1 LGAVSVTFRVRAFR
15 FVPPRGQDA
24 TPQPQTMAEF
34 RFNGVS
40 ATGQPVQGTIFA
52 PNKRVANKKVT
63 DLATRHSFTLRGLEE
78 RVFFRYKVKHPN
90 GNVVT
95 GEQKAYTAEEI
106 EKALSRMGLEV
117 LSVQKK
123 LLSLSSKPPTGDVIM
138 FVRLAANLLNEK
150 MPFNEVLN
158 LLVAD
163 ISSPALKQTIRDIN
177 GDLKSGVEAKQAFM
191 KHQDKL
197 GKFTAY
203 MLGVASQS
211 GNMSEIYEATAKFLE
226 RRDEF
231 KKSVRSSMIM
241 PSVTILATIGVF
253 IWYVW
258 YIVPAT
264 AGLFSTF
271 EGIQLPP
278 LTSASL
284 VMANWLDKNMM
295 YLILTMA
302 LSIGG
307 VVMFLRSP
315 RGQFLA
321 HKHMIRLPIIGSLLH
336 KLNIEVFS
344 RVFAILYS
352 GSGQNN
358 EVIKVA
364 AEACGNTYMEH
375 QIKTITIPM
384 MMAQG
389 TDLVKAM
396 EASGVFTSMALARFR
411 TGSET
416 GAVRK
421 SAQQMADYY
430 EKETTM
436 KLEVTVQSIQ
446 TVVSLF
452 IGIIV
457 ALLTVLSAETAL
469 IRPDSAD
476 MMNRRR

>member
-1 LGAVSVTFRVRAFR
+1 MG
-15 FVPPRGQDA
+15 
-24 TPQPQTMAEF
+24 EF

-40 ATGQPVQGTIFA
+40 LNGQPVQGTIFA
-52 PNKRVANKKVT
+52 PNKRAASRKVSS
-63 DLATRHSFTLRGLEE
+63 LADRHRFTLRDIEE
-78 RVFFRYKVKHPN
+78 RSFYRYKVKHPS
-90 GNVVT
+90 GKVIV
-95 GEQKAYTAEEI
+95 GEQKAFGPDEI
-106 EKALSRMGLEV
+106 ERALSRMGLEV
-117 LSVQKK
+117 LSVHKK
-123 LLSLSSKPPTGDVIM
+123 LISFQMKPPNGDVIM

-163 ISSPALKQTIRDIN
+163 ISSPSLKQTIRDIN
-177 GDLKSGVEAKQAFM
+177 SDLKSGAEAKQAFM

-197 GKFTAY
+197 GRFTAY

-241 PSVTILATIGVF
+241 PSVTIMATIGVF

-264 AGLFSTF
+264 AGLFASF

-278 LTSASL
+278 LTTASL
-284 VMANWLDKNMM
+284 WLAAWLDKYMW
-295 YLILTMA
+295 LLLGGFAASLTA
-302 LSIGG
+302 FI
-307 VVMFLRSP
+307 MFLRTP
-315 RGQFLA
+315 RGQFIA
-321 HKHMIRLPIIGSLLH
+321 HKKMISLPIIGSLLH

-352 GSGQNN
+352 GSGQNI

-364 AEACGNTYMEH
+364 AEACGNSYMEH

-384 MMAQG
+384 MVAQG
-389 TDLVKAM
+389 ADLVKAM
-396 EASGVFTSMALARFR
+396 EASEVFTPMAIARFR
-411 TGSET
+411 TGAET
-416 GAVRK
+416 GAVRN

-430 EKETTM
+430 EKETTL

-452 IGIIV
+452 IGVIV

-469 IRPDSAD
+469 IRPDAAD
-476 MMNRRR
+476 MMNRR

>member
-1 LGAVSVTFRVRAFR
+1 MG
-15 FVPPRGQDA
+15 
-24 TPQPQTMAEF
+24 EF
-34 RFNGVS
+34 RFNGLS
-40 ATGQPVQGTIFA
+40 AAGQPVRGTVYA
-52 PNKRVANKKVT
+52 PNKRAAQKKVA
-63 DLATRHSFTLRGLEE
+63 DLADRHSFALRDLDE
-78 RVFFRYKVKHPN
+78 RVFFRYKVRHPS
-90 GNVVT
+90 GKVVT
-95 GEQKAYTAEEI
+95 GEQKAFSSEEI
-106 EKALSRMGLEV
+106 ESALSRMGMEV
-117 LSVQKK
+117 LSIQKK
-123 LLSLSSKPPTGDVIM
+123 LFNYQSKPPNGDIIM

-163 ISSPALKQTIRDIN
+163 ISSSSLKQTIRVIN
-177 GDLKSGVEAKQAFM
+177 SDLKGGVEAKQAFM

-231 KKSVRSSMIM
+231 KKSIRSSMIM
-241 PSVTILATIGVF
+241 PAVTILATLGVF
-253 IWYVW
+253 VWYIW

-264 AGLFSTF
+264 AGLFADF
-271 EGIQLPP
+271 EGIELPP
-278 LTSASL
+278 LTSLSL
-284 VMANWLDKNMM
+284 VMADWLDANMM
-295 YLILTMA
+295 WLLLGTAIVV
-302 LSIGG
+302 GG
-307 VVMFLRSP
+307 IVAFFRTP
-315 RGQFLA
+315 KGTFLA
-321 HKHMIRLPIIGSLLH
+321 HKHMIRMPVMGSLLH

-352 GSGQNN
+352 GSGQNI

-364 AEACGNTYMEH
+364 AEACGNSYIEH
-375 QIKTITIPM
+375 RIKTVTIPM
-384 MMAQG
+384 MVAQG
-389 TDLVKAM
+389 ADLVRAM
-396 EASGVFTSMALARFR
+396 EAADVFTPMAIARFR

-436 KLEVTVQSIQ
+436 KLEVALQSIQ

-452 IGIIV
+452 IGVIV
-457 ALLTVLSAETAL
+457 AGLTVLSAETAL
-469 IRPDSAD
+469 IRPGAQDL
-476 MMNRRR
+476 MGQ

>member
-1 LGAVSVTFRVRAFR
+1 
-15 FVPPRGQDA
+15 
-24 TPQPQTMAEF
+24 MAEF
-34 RFNGVS
+34 RFSGLS
-40 ATGQPVQGTIFA
+40 AAGQQVQGTVFA
-52 PNKRVANKKVT
+52 PNKRTAQKKVA
-63 DLATRHSFTLRGLEE
+63 DLADRHKFTLNDLEQ
-78 RVFFRYKVKHPN
+78 RAFYRYKVKHPS
-90 GNVVT
+90 GKVVS
-95 GEQKAYTAEEI
+95 GEQKAFSSEEI
-106 EKALSRMGLEV
+106 ESALSRMGMEV
-117 LSVQKK
+117 LSVQKR
-123 LLSLSSKPPTGDVIM
+123 LLNVNRKPPNQDVIM

-177 GDLKSGVEAKQAFM
+177 SDLKSGMEAKQAFM
-191 KHQDKL
+191 KHQDSL

-258 YIVPAT
+258 FIVPAT
-264 AGLFSTF
+264 AGLFASF
-271 EGIQLPP
+271 DGIELPP

-284 VMANWLDKNMM
+284 VMADWLDRNMM
-295 YLILTMA
+295 WLLLGMG

-307 VVMFLRSP
+307 IVMFLRSP
-315 RGQFLA
+315 KGTFLA
-321 HKHMIRLPIIGSLLH
+321 HKHMIRLPVIGSLLH

-352 GSGQNN
+352 GSGQNI

-364 AEACGNTYMEH
+364 AEACGNTYIE
-375 QIKTITIPM
+375 QRVKTVTIPM
-384 MMAQG
+384 MVAQG
-389 TDLVKAM
+389 ADLVRGM
-396 EASGVFTSMALARFR
+396 EASGVFTPMAIARFR

-430 EKETTM
+430 EKETTL
-436 KLEVTVQSIQ
+436 KLEVVLQTIQ
-446 TVVSLF
+446 TIVSLF

-469 IRPDSAD
+469 IRPEASD
-476 MMNRRR
+476 MMNAANKK

>member
-1 LGAVSVTFRVRAFR
+1 
-15 FVPPRGQDA
+15 
-24 TPQPQTMAEF
+24 MAEY
-34 RFNGVS
+34 RFNGIS
-40 ATGQPVQGTIFA
+40 PHGQPVQGTIFA
-52 PNKRVANKKVT
+52 PNKRTATKKVT
-63 DLATRHSFTLRGLEE
+63 DLAERHHFTIRDLEE
-78 RVFFRYKVKHPN
+78 RTFYTYRVKHPN
-90 GNVVT
+90 GKVVS
-95 GEQKAYTAEEI
+95 GEQKAFEASEI
-106 EKALSRMGLEV
+106 ERALSRMGLEV
-117 LSVQKK
+117 LSVRKK
-123 LLSLSSKPPTGDVIM
+123 LFHINMKPPTGDIIM
-138 FVRLAANLLNEK
+138 FVRLAANLLSEK

-163 ISSPALKQTIRDIN
+163 ISSNSLRQTIRDIN
-177 GDLKSGVEAKQAFM
+177 ADLKGGVEAKQAFM

-211 GNMSEIYEATAKFLE
+211 GNMSEIYEATARFLE

-241 PSVTILATIGVF
+241 PAVTIFATIAVF

-258 YIVPAT
+258 FIVPAT
-264 AGLFSTF
+264 AGLFADF
-271 EGIQLPP
+271 ENVELPP

-284 VMANWLDKNMM
+284 VMADWLDRNMF
-295 YLILTMA
+295 YLGLGTTLVIGA
-302 LSIGG
+302 LGL
-307 VVMFLRSP
+307 FFRTP
-315 RGQFLA
+315 KGQFLA
-321 HKHMIRLPIIGSLLH
+321 HKHMIRVPVVGSLLH

-358 EVIKVA
+358 EVIKIA
-364 AEACGNTYMEH
+364 AEACGNSYMEH

-384 MMAQG
+384 MMGQG
-389 TDLVKAM
+389 VDLVKAM
-396 EASGVFTSMALARFR
+396 EASEVFTPMSIARFR
-411 TGSET
+411 TGAET

-421 SAQQMADYY
+421 SAQQMAEYY
-430 EKETTM
+430 EKETTL
-436 KLEVTVQSIQ
+436 KLEVAVQSIQ

-469 IRPDSAD
+469 IRPEAAD
-476 MMNRRR
+476 IMNR

>member
-1 LGAVSVTFRVRAFR
+1 MG
-15 FVPPRGQDA
+15 
-24 TPQPQTMAEF
+24 EF
-34 RFNGVS
+34 RFSGLS
-40 ATGQPVQGTIFA
+40 AAGQPVQGTVFA
-52 PNKRVANKKVT
+52 PNKRTAQKKVA
-63 DLATRHSFTLRGLEE
+63 DLAGRHKFTLNDLEQ
-78 RVFFRYKVKHPN
+78 RAFYRYKVKHPS
-90 GNVVT
+90 GKVVT
-95 GEQKAYTAEEI
+95 GEQKAFSSAEI
-106 EKALSRMGLEV
+106 ESALSRMGMEV
-117 LSVQKK
+117 LSVQKR
-123 LLSLSSKPPTGDVIM
+123 LLNFNRKPPNQDVIM

-177 GDLKSGVEAKQAFM
+177 SDLKSGMEAKQAFM
-191 KHQDKL
+191 KHQDNL

-231 KKSVRSSMIM
+231 KKSIRSSMIM
-241 PSVTILATIGVF
+241 PSVTILLTIGVF

-264 AGLFSTF
+264 AGLFANF
-271 EGIQLPP
+271 EGIELPP

-284 VMANWLDKNMM
+284 VMADWLDRNMR
-295 YLILTMA
+295 LLLLGMA
-302 LSIGG
+302 LTVGG

-315 RGQFLA
+315 KGTFLA
-321 HKHMIRLPIIGSLLH
+321 HKHMIRLPVIGSLLH

-352 GSGQNN
+352 GSGQNI

-364 AEACGNTYMEH
+364 AEASGNTYIEH
-375 QIKTITIPM
+375 RVKTVTIPM
-384 MMAQG
+384 MVAQG
-389 TDLVKAM
+389 ADLVRGM
-396 EASGVFTSMALARFR
+396 EASGVFTPMAIARFR

-430 EKETTM
+430 EKETTL
-436 KLEVTVQSIQ
+436 KLEVVLQTIQ

-452 IGIIV
+452 IGVIV

-469 IRPDSAD
+469 IRPEASD
-476 MMNRRR
+476 MMNAANKK

>member
-1 LGAVSVTFRVRAFR
+1 MG
-15 FVPPRGQDA
+15 
-24 TPQPQTMAEF
+24 EF

-40 ATGQPVQGTIFA
+40 ANGQPVQGTIFA
-52 PNKRVANKKVT
+52 PNKRTANKKVT
-63 DLATRHSFTLRGLEE
+63 DLADRHKFTLRDLEE
-78 RVFFRYKVKHPN
+78 RSFYRYKVRHPS
-90 GNVVT
+90 GKVIT
-95 GEQKAYTAEEI
+95 GEQKAFGPDEI
-106 EKALSRMGLEV
+106 EKALSRMGMEV

-123 LLSLSSKPPTGDVIM
+123 LLNLQMKPPNGDIIM

-177 GDLKSGVEAKQAFM
+177 ADLKGGLEAKQAFM

-241 PSVTILATIGVF
+241 PAVTILATVAVF

-258 YIVPAT
+258 YIVPST

-278 LTSASL
+278 LTRASL
-284 VMANWLDKNMM
+284 VMSGWLDRNMM
-295 YLILTMA
+295 WLILGIA
-302 LSIGG
+302 GSVGG
-307 VVMFLRSP
+307 FVAFLRSP
-315 RGQFLA
+315 KGSFLA

-352 GSGQNN
+352 GSGQNI

-364 AEACGNTYMEH
+364 AEACGNAYMEH
-375 QIKTITIPM
+375 QIKTIAIPM
-384 MMAQG
+384 MVAQG
-389 TDLVKAM
+389 ADLVKAM
-396 EASGVFTSMALARFR
+396 EATEVFTPMAIARFR

-416 GAVRK
+416 GAVRN

-430 EKETTM
+430 EKETSL
-436 KLEVTVQSIQ
+436 KLEVAVQSIQ
-446 TVVSLF
+446 TAVSLF

-457 ALLTVLSAETAL
+457 AFLTVLSAETAL
-469 IRPDSAD
+469 IRPEAAD
-476 MMNRRR
+476 MMGMGR

>member
-1 LGAVSVTFRVRAFR
+1 
-15 FVPPRGQDA
+15 
-24 TPQPQTMAEF
+24 MAEF
-34 RFNGVS
+34 RFSGLS
-40 ATGQPVQGTIFA
+40 AAGQQVQGTVFA
-52 PNKRVANKKVT
+52 PNKRTAQKKVA
-63 DLATRHSFTLRGLEE
+63 DLADRHKFTLNDLEQ
-78 RVFFRYKVKHPN
+78 RAFYRYKVKHPS
-90 GNVVT
+90 GKVVS
-95 GEQKAYTAEEI
+95 GEQKAFSSEEI
-106 EKALSRMGLEV
+106 ESALSRMGMEV
-117 LSVQKK
+117 LSVQKR
-123 LLSLSSKPPTGDVIM
+123 LLNVNRKPPNQDVIM

-177 GDLKSGVEAKQAFM
+177 SDLKSGMEAKQAFM
-191 KHQDKL
+191 KHQDSL

-258 YIVPAT
+258 FIVPAT
-264 AGLFSTF
+264 AGLFASF
-271 EGIQLPP
+271 DGIELPP

-284 VMANWLDKNMM
+284 VMADWLDRNMM
-295 YLILTMA
+295 WLLLGMG
-302 LSIGG
+302 LSISGI
-307 VVMFLRSP
+307 VMFLRSP
-315 RGQFLA
+315 KGTFLA
-321 HKHMIRLPIIGSLLH
+321 HKHMIRLPVIGSLLH

-352 GSGQNN
+352 GSGQNI

-364 AEACGNTYMEH
+364 AEACGNTYIE
-375 QIKTITIPM
+375 QRVKTVTIPM
-384 MMAQG
+384 MVAQG
-389 TDLVKAM
+389 ADLVRGM
-396 EASGVFTSMALARFR
+396 EASGVFTPMAIARFR

-430 EKETTM
+430 EKETTL
-436 KLEVTVQSIQ
+436 KLEVVLQTIQ
-446 TVVSLF
+446 TIVSLF

-469 IRPDSAD
+469 IRPEASD
-476 MMNRRR
+476 MMNAANKK

>member
-1 LGAVSVTFRVRAFR
+1 
-15 FVPPRGQDA
+15 
-24 TPQPQTMAEF
+24 MAEY
-34 RFNGVS
+34 RFNGIS
-40 ATGQPVQGTIFA
+40 PHGQPVQGTIFA
-52 PNKRVANKKVT
+52 PNKRTATKKVT
-63 DLATRHSFTLRGLEE
+63 DLAERHHFTIRGLDE
-78 RVFFRYKVKHPN
+78 RTFYTYKVKHPN
-90 GNVVT
+90 GKVVT
-95 GEQKAYTAEEI
+95 GEQKAFEPDEI
-106 EKALSRMGLEV
+106 ERALSRMGLEV
-117 LSVQKK
+117 LSVKKK
-123 LLSLSSKPPTGDVIM
+123 LFHFNMKPPSGDIIM
-138 FVRLAANLLNEK
+138 FVRLAANLLSEK

-163 ISSPALKQTIRDIN
+163 ISSNSLKQTIRDIN
-177 GDLKSGVEAKQAFM
+177 ADLKGGVEAKQAFM

-211 GNMSEIYEATAKFLE
+211 GNMSEIYEATARFLE

-241 PSVTILATIGVF
+241 PAVTIFATIAVF
-253 IWYVW
+253 IWYIW
-258 YIVPAT
+258 FIVPAT
-264 AGLFSTF
+264 AGLFADF
-271 EGIQLPP
+271 ENVELPP

-284 VMANWLDKNMM
+284 VMADWLDHNIG
-295 YLILTMA
+295 YLILGCSLAAAA
-302 LSIGG
+302 LTL
-307 VVMFLRSP
+307 FLRSP
-315 RGQFLA
+315 KGQFLA
-321 HKHMIRLPIIGSLLH
+321 HKHMIRVPVVGGLLH

-389 TDLVKAM
+389 VDLVKAM
-396 EASGVFTSMALARFR
+396 EASEVFTPMAIARFR

-430 EKETTM
+430 EKETTL
-436 KLEVTVQSIQ
+436 KLAVAIESIQ

-469 IRPDSAD
+469 IRPEAAD
-476 MMNRRR
+476 IMNR